1 VFTRGNNW
9 WVTWIVGSPEAGK
22 SQPHAN
28 RGRKVQMEGADLPG
42 GEQASLRLLRVVS
55 SFVLVIA
62 LRPRRAMSALKRSC
76 RIAHDREEKGQRR
89 ADRGLREQ
97 MLLACNIQLDRVLAG
112 ERVRSGVRR
121 FFAWAVVLLS
131 MAASVRASAAPPT
144 RVKVLVPEA
153 GNLQLVAFY
162 VALGAGYFARE
173 GLDVVPVSPS
183 SPALA
188 QGAFTNG
195 EAPAALLPAPIYERL
210 LEERFP
216 FFLAANLLENDPID
230 LVVPRAIAE
239 AHGLAGRVRL
249 PLADRL
255 RAMRGL
261 RIGVGPHPRPRLV
274 ALFAS
279 QGLDVDAVATVVV
292 VPGKEQNAAL
302 AAGEVDAL
310 YTHTPFLENAL
321 LDQAAVVVVD
331 QAGGEVRELTGR
343 QIHVLAV
350 TRALEET
357 QPRVVRA
364 LVDAIAQGEALVH
377 ADPRAT
383 VDAVLKALPSRD
395 RAHVEKLL
403 TLYAPAVPHTPR
415 VSLSAIARELDF
427 YPEGGERPN
436 LTGIDLARFVVAEP
450 SRAGPRSF
458 LRLSAVKALLLLV
471 LTLATALAFGPFF
484 SRKRPTDTFL

>member
-1 VFTRGNNW
+1 MFTRGNNW

-261 RIGVGPHPRPRLV
+261 RIGVGPHPLRPGGSSRSSRRRGSTFTLSRRS
-274 ALFAS
+274 L
-279 QGLDVDAVATVVV
+279 L

-310 YTHTPFLENAL
+310 
-321 LDQAAVVVVD
+321 
-331 QAGGEVRELTGR
+331 
-343 QIHVLAV
+343 
-350 TRALEET
+350 
-357 QPRVVRA
+357 
-364 LVDAIAQGEALVH
+364 
-377 ADPRAT
+377 
-383 VDAVLKALPSRD
+383 
-395 RAHVEKLL
+395 
-403 TLYAPAVPHTPR
+403 
-415 VSLSAIARELDF
+415 
-427 YPEGGERPN
+427 
-436 LTGIDLARFVVAEP
+436 
-450 SRAGPRSF
+450 
-458 LRLSAVKALLLLV
+458 
-471 LTLATALAFGPFF
+471 
-484 SRKRPTDTFL
+484 